1 VRRVVGFLV
10 VVAFASFAIGC
21 APPRWLEPTCRGLPE
36 VRKLSEQEL
45 VTQLDLL
52 SNEKLLDLVACNM
65 ATSHP
70 SNLGFPDRFVTSRSS
85 SIAPLLLSRIEA
97 RDTGSLSMTYMGLL
111 ENIVAENSGSL
122 SVAQHQS
129 ASRICLEL
137 NPPYKDRRGYVLHYC
152 TVFGRKWCGL

>member
-1 VRRVVGFLV
+1 MIRFLLIA
-10 VVAFASFAIGC
+10 AFASFAIGC
-21 APPRWLEPTCRGLPE
+21 APPRWLEPMCRGLPE

-52 SNEKLLDLVACNM
+52 SNEKLLDLVACNV

-85 SIAPLLLSRIEA
+85 SIAPLLLSRIET
-97 RDTGSLSMTYMGLL
+97 RDAGILSMTYMGLL

-122 SVAQHQS
+122 SVAQYQS

-137 NPPYKDRRGYVLHYC
+137 NPPYKDRQGHVHHYC
-152 TVFGRKWCGL
+152 TAFDSK